1 MNQLNELFSRDGH
14 LTDFALAALIDGSL
28 DDLQRLEVGEHL
40 SFCDCCLDR
49 YSELLTID
57 TLEAPE
63 QDQTAAVM
71 QRIRRKKWRTSI
83 RRYTAA
89 AVAVAI
95 GSSLWYSGLLDAMGD
110 TMLQPPVTERPA
122 NAISAQQEH
131 TSRIGETIQTTV
143 DQWSMKFQSA
153 AASAFRSPDSRP
165 SQSQTNQM
173 EEPQ

>member
-1 MNQLNELFSRDGH
+1 MKQLNELFSRDGH
-14 LTDFALAALIDGSL
+14 LTDFALTALIDGNL
-28 DDLQRLEVGEHL
+28 DELQRLEVGEHL

-49 YSELLTID
+49 YSDLLTVD
-57 TLEAPE
+57 TIETPE

-71 QRIRRKKWRTSI
+71 QRIRRKKWRSSI

-110 TMLQPPVTERPA
+110 TMLQPPLPEQPA
-122 NAISAQQEH
+122 NAISAQQEEA
-131 TSRIGETIQTTV
+131 TDIGKTIQTTV
-143 DQWSMKFQSA
+143 DQWSRKFQSA
-153 AASAFRSPDSRP
+153 TASAFRSPDSRP
-165 SQSQTNQM
+165 NQSQTNQM